1 MLLFD
6 GFGVIFGIGM
16 LVVLMVLFIGLL
28 GGGFLVDMVVQLMLV
43 GWEVVVLLGDVVVK
57 VVLFGGGGGGGV
69 LLVLLGFVIGGVEL
83 VWFVGVGDIVG
94 LGQGR
99 VGGGVVLGGGGM
111 GMLMGV
117 VYQG

>member
-1 MLLFD
+1 
-6 GFGVIFGIGM
+6 
-16 LVVLMVLFIGLL
+16 
-28 GGGFLVDMVVQLMLV
+28 MLV

-94 LGQGR
+94 LG
-99 VGGGVVLGGGGM
+99 
-111 GMLMGV
+111 
-117 VYQG
+117 